1 VSEKNTIRNKL
12 LESFPLFRSS
22 LSYLNF
28 GRQILAVKILFDKIL
43 LVFSLFFVRA
53 NTMDNFIDN
62 ATVAELRAA
71 VKDICGEKPNSTRQ
85 GLVTQIERFATS
97 HPDVKWPVPEGR
109 PRKPSRAAS
118 RRTGEKDDE
127 SDDSSVD
134 VTGDSESETG
144 DVDVVDPDELQD
156 TYLLDDAVFRRLP
169 SSPWDFN
176 WDPANK
182 KRVLNDLFPVPDNFD
197 LKIPVT
203 NHDAARIFQPE
214 SATADKMLRFA
225 QQLTTDSLRVALW
238 IYNDAIFKRF
248 RKSDD
253 AHKQHVTDLFV
264 LVKTHMHTLSLLN
277 DERRKLLDVRRQDG
291 SSLVSDQ
298 EAKDFVRNR
307 SATAKSSQKSRKPT
321 GRPIRRDRYAYS
333 SKGGRQSRSKSSSS
347 SAGSM
352 HDKPGKGDK

>member
-1 VSEKNTIRNKL
+1 MDSFINNT
-12 LESFPLFRSS
+12 
-22 LSYLNF
+22 
-28 GRQILAVKILFDKIL
+28 
-43 LVFSLFFVRA
+43 
-53 NTMDNFIDN
+53 
-62 ATVAELRAA
+62 TVAELRVA

-97 HPDVKWPVPEGR
+97 HPDVKWPVPKGR
-109 PRKPSRAAS
+109 PRKPSPAAS
-118 RRTGEKDDE
+118 CHTGEKDDE
-127 SDDSSVD
+127 SDDSSVN
-134 VTGDSESETG
+134 VTGDSGSETG

-182 KRVLNDLFPVPDNFD
+182 KRVLNDLFPLPVNFD
-197 LKIPVT
+197 LNSLVM
-203 NHDAARIFQPE
+203 NHNAACLFQPE
-214 SATADKMLRFA
+214 SATSDRMLRFA
-225 QQLTTDSLRVALW
+225 QQLTMDSLRVALW

-248 RKSDD
+248 RKSNN

-277 DERRKLLDVRRQDG
+277 NERRKLLDVRRQDG

-298 EAKDFVRNR
+298 EAKDFVCNC
-307 SATAKSSQKSRKPT
+307 SATAKSSQKSWKPT
-321 GRPIRRDRYAYS
+321 GRPIRSDRYAYS
-333 SKGGRQSRSKSSSS
+333 SKGGRQSHSKSSSS

-352 HDKPGKGDK
+352 HDKSGKGDK